1 MDVLFVYC
9 KVSLFP
15 RIMIM
20 SHIVTP
26 QYERLVSLLFRNPS
40 RRFDISKEVEY
51 TNHANMKNM
60 KSMKYM
66 NKGDAI

>member
-1 MDVLFVYC
+1 
-9 KVSLFP
+9 
-15 RIMIM
+15 MIM

-26 QYERLVSLLFRNPS
+26 QYERRVSLLFRNPS